1 MSIDYFEITAKES
14 SFGIRNNYFKKLVI
28 KT

>member
-1 MSIDYFEITAKES
+1 MSIDYFEITPKGS
-14 SFGIRNNYFKKLVI
+14 PFGIRNNYFNDLVI